1 MEGARDSASSE
12 QTSLDAML
20 QEMEVSADADFP
32 SLVTT
37 CAADD
42 IVLGGEVEVRDAVE
56 AKITTCA
63 ADDIVLGGEVE
74 VRDAVEA
81 KITSAADGRQRQDPR
96 PLEAAGVEPAAIALN
111 YLQGVAQEIC
121 SGLDGAIGLEIE
133 VARRLSTSTGSGSP
147 VELRVEDGQR
157 NVPVLAEN
165 EGTGRVSSNIAYRGK
180 GVRGE
185 RGRKRGRYIPPVTVW
200 RECLDSQDLLQ
211 EYARNVARE
220 EKEKGEQGKEE
231 GSGDIPDEV
240 AREEEDMVTGRKENR
255 DESERE
261 EVRMETENDDQGG
274 KPQESRSTGDS
285 GDCGEEEGEPDHLEM
300 FLPSHTP
307 LYRQA
312 SLSSRAGAGDA
323 VSNVR
328 DLEVAEEFLEQ
339 ENELLQNS
347 RWVPFSVEL
356 ARPQADLL
364 EVRSSVRPTGEA
376 KPDRPSDSHR
386 GTVMAREHTRA
397 GSSEKRSSI
406 HPLAESGVNDP
417 GPQQHSAS
425 EKAKRVGESSAAV
438 QPRRSPVPQLRE
450 PTTDRIAVSND
461 KRSDVVRPTK
471 NKSPP
476 TTRSRSAAIV
486 KPSVVA
492 TVDRSGDK
500 LPGMVVSDA
509 ARDEED
515 TQSDSS
521 FFFHDSE
528 MEQEGGACERV
539 ITLHSPSGTCSSEYE
554 SAMEVHVEGGEEGSS
569 RHEQEV
575 QTPEPVVKSTKCVQS
590 GREASLLR
598 QLLRKEEAVPSMGG
612 APTGRGGSEVNHN
625 LPVEPPQ
632 TTLLVEV
639 LSDKAPS
646 QHNLTSEIRAVGS
659 QGEGRGRDKGKRP
672 QECAVLIKKLLI
684 GKVRMWRKEEGVEFS
699 AGKVSGVPFRGSN
712 MTSAFEDSVNR
723 LVPLFSRHSKP
734 SEHKNL
740 PAPGKRDNWDAFH
753 SQVANLL
760 LFLCT
765 AESRTARENV
775 GLRGEEV
782 AGDSVGSRGEEVA
795 GDSVGLRGEE
805 VAGDNVGSRGEEVA
819 GDSVGS
825 REEEVAGD
833 SVGSREEEVAG
844 DNAEVRGEEV
854 GAELRA
860 KPPVVGSR
868 GPSLRLCRDK
878 HLPGDMTGNATISTP
893 PHSQLPF
900 QPRTS
905 TQTAMEQVYIMCLH

>member
-1 MEGARDSASSE
+1 MEGASDSASSE

-37 CAADD
+37 CTADD

-56 AKITTCA
+56 T
-63 ADDIVLGGEVE
+63 
-74 VRDAVEA
+74 
-81 KITSAADGRQRQDPR
+81 KITSSADGRQRQDPR
-96 PLEAAGVEPAAIALN
+96 PLEAAGVELAAIALN
-111 YLQGVAQEIC
+111 LQGVAQEIC
-121 SGLDGAIGLEIE
+121 RGLDEAIGLEIE
-133 VARRLSTSTGSGSP
+133 VARRPSTSTGSGSP
-147 VELRVEDGQR
+147 VELQVEDGQR

-165 EGTGRVSSNIAYRGK
+165 EGTGGVSSNIAYRGK

-185 RGRKRGRYIPPVTVW
+185 RGRKKGRYIPPVTVW

-211 EYARNVARE
+211 EYARNIARE
-220 EKEKGEQGKEE
+220 EKEEGEQGKVE
-231 GSGDIPDEV
+231 GSGDKPDKV
-240 AREEEDMVTGRKENR
+240 VREEEDMVRGRQENR

-261 EVRMETENDDQGG
+261 EERMETESDGRGG
-274 KPQESRSTGDS
+274 EPQESRSTGDS
-285 GDCGEEEGEPDHLEM
+285 GEEEGEPDHLEM

-312 SLSSRAGAGDA
+312 SLSSRAGAGDT

-339 ENELLQNS
+339 ESELLKNS

-356 ARPQADLL
+356 AAPQADLL

-397 GSSEKRSSI
+397 GSSENRSSI
-406 HPLAESGVNDP
+406 HPLAESGVTDP
-417 GPQQHSAS
+417 GPQQRSAS

-438 QPRRSPVPQLRE
+438 QPHKNPVPQLRE
-450 PTTDRIAVSND
+450 STTDSITVSND

-500 LPGMVVSDA
+500 RPGMVVSDA

-521 FFFHDSE
+521 FFYHDLE
-528 MEQEGGACERV
+528 MEQEGGACERA
-539 ITLHSPSGTCSSEYE
+539 ITLHSPSVTCSSDYE

-569 RHEQEV
+569 QHEQEA
-575 QTPEPVVKSTKCVQS
+575 QTPEPVVKSTKCVQT

-598 QLLRKEEAVPSMGG
+598 QSLRREEAVPSMGG
-612 APTGRGGSEVNHN
+612 APTGRGGSGVNHN

-659 QGEGRGRDKGKRP
+659 QGEGRDKGKR
-672 QECAVLIKKLLI
+672 QQARECTVLIKKVPV
-684 GKVRMWRKEEGVEFS
+684 GKVGTRRKEEGVEFS

-740 PAPGKRDNWDAFH
+740 PAPGKRDSWDAFH
-753 SQVANLL
+753 SRVANLL

-765 AESRTARENV
+765 AGSRTARENV

-782 AGDSVGSRGEEVA
+782 AGDNVGLRGEGVAGDNVGLREEGVA
-795 GDSVGLRGEE
+795 GDSVGLREEE
-805 VAGDNVGSRGEEVA
+805 VAGDNVGL
-819 GDSVGS
+819 

-833 SVGSREEEVAG
+833 SVGLREEEVAG

-860 KPPVVGSR
+860 KPPVVGFR
-868 GPSLRLCRDK
+868 APSLRLLRDK
-878 HLPGDMTGNATISTP
+878 YLPGDTTGNATISTP

-905 TQTAMEQVYIMCLH
+905 TQTAMEQVYIMCLHLYNCNNNYYT